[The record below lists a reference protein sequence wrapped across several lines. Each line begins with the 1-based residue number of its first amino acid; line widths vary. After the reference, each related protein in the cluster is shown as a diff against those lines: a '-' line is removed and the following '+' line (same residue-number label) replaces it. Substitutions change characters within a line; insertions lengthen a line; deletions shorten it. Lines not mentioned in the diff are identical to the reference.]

1 MCDIVKEMGD
11 HMPESLFRHD
21 VLLAA
26 NVAVPAFNDRTA
38 IQAIFLLSKWN
49 VGQCKILLKNK
60 YKMYKQAFF
69 FVTEQFN

>member
-1 MCDIVKEMGD
+1 MRDIVKKMSD

-21 VLLAA
+21 VLLSA
-26 NVAVPAFNDRTA
+26 NVAVPAFYDRTA

-60 YKMYKQAFF
+60 YKMHKQAFF